1 MSTVSGGWDGPAIV
15 KDGLVLY
22 LDAGSPNSYYPL
34 TTGTTW
40 KDISGNALNG
50 TLVNGSTYSSIGSG
64 SISFD
69 GIDEYV
75 NLGDNDLFSFTSGGG
90 VDIPFSISAWVRLSA
105 YGTGVAGYSAL
116 ILKSQEPSANNWQR
130 EWTFSHNNTLGF
142 VFSVYTV
149 EPLGGNRIGRTNN
162 SVIPLNTWRH
172 LTATYNASKTVS
184 GITLYMNGVQQSTT
198 DLITGT
204 YTGMINTTTTVE
216 FGRQYGYSIFS
227 GGDGGLLNG
236 NISSVQIYRNKVL
249 SASEVNQNF
258 QATRARF
265 GI

>member
-1 MSTVSGGWDGPAIV
+1 MSTVQGGQGNIV
-15 KDGLVLY
+15 TNGLVLN
-22 LDAGSPNSYYPL
+22 LDAANPRSYLPPYN
-34 TTGTTW
+34 GTTW
-40 KDISGNALNG
+40 FNLASNSNNG
-50 TLVNGSTYSSIGSG
+50 TLTNGPTYNSANGG
-64 SISFD
+64 SIVFD

-90 VDIPFSISAWVRLSA
+90 VDIPFSISAWIRLSA

-116 ILKSQEPSANNWQR
+116 IFKSQEPSANNWQR

-216 FGRQYGYSIFS
+216 FGRQYSYSMFS